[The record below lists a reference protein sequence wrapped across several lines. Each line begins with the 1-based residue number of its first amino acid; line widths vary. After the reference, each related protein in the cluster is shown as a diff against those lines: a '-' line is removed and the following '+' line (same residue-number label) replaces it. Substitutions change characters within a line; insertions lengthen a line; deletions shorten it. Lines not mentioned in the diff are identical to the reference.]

1 MLRASWKKLPQGL
14 RSGLSALMKG
24 FFTFGAF
31 YLLLN
36 HSIEDDSG
44 ASISILDAISE
55 HIVKIELS
63 SFLPWVLLATAI
75 KMVGIGASML
85 RWHLLLSGQGIR
97 FNFGHIVGSF
107 LIGRFLGTF
116 LPSTVGLDGYKLYDA
131 AKFSERVIEPAAAT
145 AIEKVMGL
153 SGIFLSFLVAFPL
166 GSQVLGETA
175 GAVALIAVPLSLAVV
190 LGLFTVLFKPGLVQW
205 FLDVLPGVGSGKIT
219 DFVNRASEA
228 AAAYRGRGALLAQ
241 CIGLSFVVHFTTAA
255 MYYFTALAVGAVSAD
270 FWQVVFASSIQI
282 FATVISPFT
291 IAGEGVREIVQAL
304 LLAKHIGTSQSILSA
319 ALGFWAAEA
328 LTLVGG
334 VFWWMRRDDYKPRV
348 MELSLATDSGDEMN
362 SAQSTPQEPL
372 SSCS

>member
-1 MLRASWKKLPQGL
+1 MLIESWKRLPQGL
-14 RSGLSALMKG
+14 RRIVG
-24 FFTFGAF
+24 FVLKAVLTFGAF

-36 HSIEDDSG
+36 HSIEDESG
-44 ASISILDAISE
+44 QPIVIWDAIVE
-55 HIVKIELS
+55 HLATIEMDT
-63 SFLPWVLLATAI
+63 FLPWVLLAAGI
-75 KMVGIGASML
+75 KVIGIISSML

-131 AKFSERVIEPAAAT
+131 AKFSDRVIEPAAAT

-166 GSQVLGETA
+166 GYQVLGESA
-175 GAVALIAVPLSLAVV
+175 GAVALIAVPLSLGVV
-190 LGLFTVLFKPGLVQW
+190 LGLFTLLFKPGLVQW
-205 FLDVLPGVGSGKIT
+205 CLGIIPGMGAGKIT
-219 DFVNRASEA
+219 NFVNRASEA
-228 AAAYRGRGALLAQ
+228 ASAYRGKGVLLAQ

-255 MYYFTALAVGAVSAD
+255 MYYFTALAVGAMAAD

-328 LTLVGG
+328 LTLGG
-334 VFWWMRRDDYKPRV
+334 AVFWWIRKKDYKPRV
-348 MELSLATDSGDEMN
+348 VELSFEPVESP
-362 SAQSTPQEPL
+362 STSVNEALPA
-372 SSCS
+372 

>member
-1 MLRASWKKLPQGL
+1 MVIEAWKRLPQGL
-14 RSGLSALMKG
+14 RQTIGLGLKAGL
-24 FFTFGAF
+24 TFGAF

-36 HSIEDDSG
+36 HSIEGDDG
-44 ASISILDAISE
+44 ESIVIWDAIVE
-55 HIVKIELS
+55 HMATIEMDT
-63 SFLPWVLLATAI
+63 FLPWVLLAAGI
-75 KMVGIGASML
+75 KVIGIFSSMV

-131 AKFSERVIEPAAAT
+131 AKFSDRVIEPAAAT

-166 GSQVLGETA
+166 GYKVLGEKA
-175 GAVALIAVPLSLAVV
+175 SVVALIAVPLSLGVV
-190 LGLFTVLFKPGLVQW
+190 LGLFTLLFKPGLVQW
-205 FLDVLPGVGSGKIT
+205 CLSVMPGLGAGKIAN
-219 DFVNRASEA
+219 FVNRASEA
-228 AAAYRGRGALLAQ
+228 ASAYRGKGVLLAQ

-255 MYYFTALAVGAVSAD
+255 MYFFTALAVGAASAD

-328 LTLVGG
+328 LTLGG
-334 VFWWMRRDDYKPRV
+334 AVFWWIRKKDYKPRV
-348 MELSLATDSGDEMN
+348 VELTFEEAEPVNPGVDE
-362 SAQSTPQEPL
+362 AIPV
-372 SSCS
+372 CS

>member
-1 MLRASWKKLPQGL
+1 MVIAAWKKLPQGL
-14 RSGLSALMKG
+14 RRAVGFSLKAAL
-24 FFTFGAF
+24 TIGAF
-31 YLLLN
+31 YLLLT
-36 HSIEDDSG
+36 HSIDDESG
-44 ASISILDAISE
+44 HPISISQAIAD
-55 HIVKIELS
+55 HLVQIELAD
-63 SFLPWVLLATAI
+63 FLPWILLATGI
-75 KMVGIGASML
+75 KVIGIASSML

-97 FNFGHIVGSF
+97 FNFSHIVGSF

-131 AKFSERVIEPAAAT
+131 AKFSDRVIEPAAAT

-153 SGIFLSFLVAFPL
+153 SGIFMSFLVAFPL
-166 GSQVLGETA
+166 GYRVLGDAA
-175 GAVALIAVPLSLAVV
+175 GSVALIALPLSLAVV
-190 LGLFTVLFKPGLVQW
+190 LGLFTLLFKPGLVQW
-205 FLDVLPGVGSGKIT
+205 FLKVLPGMGSGKISN
-219 DFVNRASEA
+219 FVARASEA

-241 CIGLSFVVHFTTAA
+241 CIGLSFMVHFTTAA
-255 MYYFTALAVGAVSAD
+255 MYYFTALAVGAMSAD

-334 VFWWMRRDDYKPRV
+334 VFWWIRRGDYRPKLI
-348 MELSLATDSGDEMN
+348 ELSIVALEADGAA
-362 SAQSTPQEPL
+362 SAESSTHVVL
-372 SSCS
+372 SSQP

>member
-1 MLRASWKKLPQGL
+1 MVIKGWKKLPQGL
-14 RSGLSALMKG
+14 RQTVGLLLKATL
-24 FFTFGAF
+24 TFGAF

-36 HSIEDDSG
+36 HAIEDESG
-44 ASISILDAISE
+44 KSIVIWDAIVE
-55 HIVKIELS
+55 HMATIEMAT
-63 SFLPWVLLATAI
+63 FLPWVLLAAGI
-75 KMVGIGASML
+75 KVIGIFSSMV
-85 RWHLLLSGQGIR
+85 RWHLLLKGQGIR

-131 AKFSERVIEPAAAT
+131 AKFTDRVIEPAAAT

-166 GSQVLGETA
+166 GYQVLGETA
-175 GAVALIAVPLSLAVV
+175 GAVAIVAVPLSLGVV
-190 LGLFTVLFKPGLVQW
+190 LGLFTLLFRPVLVQW
-205 FLDVLPGVGSGKIT
+205 CLGIIPGLGSGKIA

-228 AAAYRGRGALLAQ
+228 ASAYRGKGLLLAQ
-241 CIGLSFVVHFTTAA
+241 CIGLSFLVHFTTAA
-255 MYYFTALAVGAVSAD
+255 MYYFTALAVGALSAD

-328 LTLVGG
+328 LTLGG
-334 VFWWMRRDDYKPRV
+334 AVFWWIRKKDYKPRV
-348 MELSLATDSGDEMN
+348 VELEFK
-362 SAQSTPQEPL
+362 STQAPVPSVGEAV